1 MARLIFLSPYLKG
14 GKNAAHLLNSTR
26 YFATREGVKLLQ
38 DESENLSVT
47 QKQNE
52 YIARLIRSFPQA
64 KQLAEYEDFC
74 QKPNRKTASEF
85 ISEAHENFVEPMTD
99 RENYLDYI
107 ANRPGVKTLGE
118 HGLWGVHGKVQ
129 NLEAVAQ
136 EVAHHDGTV
145 WLPIISLP
153 RESAERLGYC
163 DIENWQNL
171 IFANLTQLAKAYKI
185 KPKNLRWYA
194 ALHEKPN
201 NFHVHMIVYSTDPSE
216 GFLTKQGIREIKSAL
231 VRTVFQNERIHV
243 YEQKSEQRNLVQNS
257 AQKRMNEL
265 ISQLENGELHSEK
278 LEQLT
283 AELDERLQNCNDKK
297 VYGYLPPRTKRI
309 VDEIVDELAKDKRVK
324 QAYELW
330 QNLRDQLSADYS
342 DTPMPRVPLSQQKDF
357 KSVRNMVIRE
367 VMKLSESDFE
377 IEKIQEESVPTPTN
391 ISHNLSPQIALA
403 VQKMF
408 NNLAHIFRENSAEPQ
423 VYRSMKLD
431 RKRRQQLAQK
441 RMALGHKADD
451 YDGSGLDE
459 QT

>member
-14 GKNAAHLLNSTR
+14 SKNAAHLINSTR
-26 YFATREGVKLLQ
+26 YFATREGVEFLQ
-38 DESENLSVT
+38 DEGENLLVT

-52 YIARLIRSFPQA
+52 YIKRLIRSFPQA
-64 KQLAEYEDFC
+64 KQLAEYEEF
-74 QKPNRKTASEF
+74 QGTPSRKTASEF

-107 ANRPGVKTLGE
+107 ANRPGVKSLGE

-129 NLEAVAQ
+129 NLESVAQ

-163 DIENWQNL
+163 DVENWQNL

-201 NFHVHMIVYSTDPSE
+201 NFHVHMIVYSTDPIE
-216 GFLTKQGIREIKSAL
+216 GFLTKQGIRDIKSAL
-231 VRTVFQNERIHV
+231 VRTVYQNERIHV
-243 YEQKSEQRNLVQNS
+243 YEQKSEQRNLVQKS
-257 AQKRMNEL
+257 AQTRMNEL

-283 AELDERLQNCNDKK
+283 AELAERLQNCNGKK

-309 VDEIVDELAKDKRVK
+309 VDEIVDELAKDERVK

-330 QNLRDQLSADYS
+330 QNLREQLSADYS
-342 DTPMPRVPLSQQKDF
+342 DTPMPRVPLNRQKDF

-367 VMKLSESDFE
+367 VLKLGENDFE
-377 IEKIQEESVPTPTN
+377 FENEQSTHQN
-391 ISHNLSPQIALA
+391 ISHNYSPQIAFA
-403 VQKMF
+403 VQKML
-408 NNLAHIFRENSAEPQ
+408 NNLAHIFRENSAETQ
-423 VYRSMKLD
+423 VYRGMKLD
-431 RKRRQQLAQK
+431 RKRRKQLAQK
-441 RMALGHKADD
+441 RMVLGHKTDD
-451 YDGSGLDE
+451 YDGSGLYE

>member
-38 DESENLSVT
+38 DESENLLVT

-52 YIARLIRSFPQA
+52 YIARLIRTFPQA
-64 KQLAEYEDFC
+64 KQLAEYEVFC

-85 ISEAHENFVEPMTD
+85 ISEARENFVEPMTD

-107 ANRPGVKTLGE
+107 ANRPGVKSLGE
-118 HGLWGVHGKVQ
+118 HGLWGVHGKVK
-129 NLEAVAQ
+129 NLESVAQ

-163 DIENWQNL
+163 DVENWQNL

-216 GFLTKQGIREIKSAL
+216 GFLTKQGIRDIKSAL
-231 VRTVFQNERIHV
+231 VRTVYQNERIHV
-243 YEQKSEQRNLVQNS
+243 YEQKSEQGNLVQKS
-257 AQKRMNEL
+257 AQTRMNKL

-283 AELDERLQNCNDKK
+283 ADLAEKLRTTTGKK
-297 VYGYLPPRTKRI
+297 VYGYLSPRTKRI
-309 VDEIVDELAKDKRVK
+309 VDEIVDELAMDERVK

-330 QNLRDQLSADYS
+330 QDLRDQLSADYS
-342 DTPMPRVPLSQQKDF
+342 DTPMPRLPLSRQKDF

-367 VMKLSESDFE
+367 VLKLGENGFE
-377 IEKIQEESVPTPTN
+377 FENEQENSVPTPTN
-391 ISHNLSPQIALA
+391 SSHDYSPKVGVA
-403 VQKMF
+403 VQKML
-408 NNLAHIFRENSAEPQ
+408 NNLAHIFRENSAETQ
-423 VYRSMKLD
+423 IYRGMKFD
-431 RKRRQQLAQK
+431 RKHRQ
-441 RMALGHKADD
+441 
-451 YDGSGLDE
+451 
-459 QT
+459 